1 MQNELYTSGESMLYK
16 RHTANVMGGIQ
27 YIDEGKGHPILF
39 LHGALSNSNTWRNVI
54 PVLSK
59 KYRCIAIDLP
69 LGGHYLP
76 VSDRVDVTPVG
87 IAKIIHACIE
97 SLSLEKVTIVSND
110 TGGAYAQVFASLFP
124 DSIDK
129 LIFSNCEVL
138 DVFPPLKFKYL
149 VWAVRIPGFTFL
161 LSRIFSFKKMLKS
174 NLVMGLLSSK
184 ITTEEL
190 YGLYLVNFIHNK
202 SVRRNFADAARHWS
216 PVYTRAA
223 AEKLKDLKTPVLILW
238 GDADVKLFPVSL
250 GETLKGIFQDA
261 TLIKIAGARTYI
273 QEDQPEQTSAE
284 ILKFMV
290 K

>member
-1 MQNELYTSGESMLYK
+1 MRNEGSKPKESMPYK
-16 RHTANVMGGIQ
+16 RYTANVMGGIK
-27 YIDEGKGHPILF
+27 YVDEGKGQPILF
-39 LHGALSNSNTWRNVI
+39 LHGALSNSNTWRKVI

-97 SLSLEKVTIVSND
+97 SLSLAKVTVVSND
-110 TGGAYAQVFASLFP
+110 TGGAYVQVFASLFP
-124 DSIDK
+124 DKIEK

-138 DVFPPLKFKYL
+138 DVFPPMKFKYL

-174 NLVMGLLSSK
+174 NFVMGLLSSK
-184 ITTEEL
+184 ITNEEL
-190 YGLYLVNFIHNK
+190 YGLYLANFIHNK
-202 SVRRNFADAARHWS
+202 SVRKNFADAARHWS
-216 PVYTRAA
+216 PLYTRAA
-223 AEKLKDLKTPVLILW
+223 AQKMKNLKIPVLILW

-250 GETLKGIFQDA
+250 GETLKDIFQDA
-261 TLIKIAGARTYI
+261 TLIKIAGAQTYI
-273 QEDQPEQTSAE
+273 QEDQPEQTSRE
-284 ILKFMV
+284 ILMFME